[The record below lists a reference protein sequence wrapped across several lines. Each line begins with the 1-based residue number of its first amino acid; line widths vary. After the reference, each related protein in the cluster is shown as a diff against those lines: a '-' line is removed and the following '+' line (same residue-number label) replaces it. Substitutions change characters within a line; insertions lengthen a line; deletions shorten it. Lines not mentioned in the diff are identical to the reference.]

1 MKGKLDPENFYQDVA
16 DFVDPKSE
24 KMKKVRRYA
33 YESDRKLYEVTQYP
47 TGTAYRVEYVATPQL
62 RMHREILA
70 FFHIEPILPQKV
82 LRVKHY
88 LSFLADVNCQLSQ
101 DRAQEIN
108 RLKFGKKPAL

>member
-1 MKGKLDPENFYQDVA
+1 MKRQLNSDNFYQDVVDFA
-16 DFVDPKSE
+16 DPASE

-33 YESDRKLYEVTQYP
+33 YESDRLFYEVTQYP
-47 TGTAYRVEYVATPQL
+47 TGTAYKVDGVPTPQL

-70 FFHIEPILPQKV
+70 FFHIEPIPPQHV

-108 RLKFGKKPAL
+108 RLRFGKKPAL